1 MVFCPAL
8 DFGETGALGKESEEN
23 EGEEGV
29 EGMRLSTFGAGIRN
43 FSETLDEMSQG
54 MGSGWERK
62 KLREEKEWNVC
73 SYYVKKVDAEGK
85 K

>member
-29 EGMRLSTFGAGIRN
+29 EGMRLFTFGAGIRN
-43 FSETLDEMSQG
+43 FFQTADE
-54 MGSGWERK
+54 EFKRRK
-62 KLREEKEWNVC
+62 VEHASPL
-73 SYYVKKVDAEGK
+73 
-85 K
+85 